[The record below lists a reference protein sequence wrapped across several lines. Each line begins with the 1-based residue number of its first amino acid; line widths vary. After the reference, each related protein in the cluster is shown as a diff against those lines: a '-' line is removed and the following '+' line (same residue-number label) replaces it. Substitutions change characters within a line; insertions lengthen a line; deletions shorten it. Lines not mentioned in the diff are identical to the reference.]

1 MIFTEVTM
9 SKQTAVEW
17 LVEELD
23 KLEYEYDVEGISI
36 LDFDKRKIEIENQAK
51 QMEKEQIEIA
61 YDRKVIN
68 GKQNWFIGNGERYYN
83 LHYMGNKKESNPEP
97 NQNYTFEDGV

>member
-1 MIFTEVTM
+1 M
-9 SKQTAVEW
+9 TAVEW
-17 LVEELD
+17 LVEKLD
-23 KLEYEYDVEGISI
+23 QN
-36 LDFDKRKIEIENQAK
+36 FDYVADTIIEQAK

-83 LHYMGNKKESNPEP
+83 LHYMGNKEESNPEP

>member
-1 MIFTEVTM
+1 MN
-9 SKQTAVEW
+9 KQTAVEW
-17 LVEELD
+17 LYERLERMIPRTALYNSD
-23 KLEYEYDVEGISI
+23 K
-36 LDFDKRKIEIENQAK
+36 KIYFKQAK

-83 LHYMGNKKESNPEP
+83 LHYMGNKEESNPEP